1 MQDNRNDPAQPRSH
15 PLDQEPSELL
25 GLAAAVLSRVA
36 TALDASCSP
45 SAAPCTLVAHPEID
59 GGAAYRSAVARA
71 LELRKPGAVVGSE
84 QGRPLDDVLGVLLSA
99 RDHGPFGPHPCTF
112 SHFHGGGLPEA
123 AIGGAAAQML
133 NVYAGVWWLGPVAT
147 EMEAAVVRW
156 CSGDV
161 VGYDP
166 AASGG
171 FLTSCGSEATLCA
184 VVAARCRAFPESR
197 GLERAVVYVGDQ
209 THFSAAKGAGV
220 AGIPLCNVRT
230 VQRASRVLGGPLDL
244 RLDVEALRAEVE
256 KDRNNGLTPFM
267 VVATAGTTAT
277 GTVDDLGAVA
287 RAAAELGLWMH
298 VDAAYG
304 GFYALTGRG
313 RSAMAGI
320 ALADSVSMDF
330 HKGLFLPCATSALVV
345 RRQSDLRAAFC
356 AHPGTAAG
364 TGKAYLDGGLAAR
377 EQTSFCDVSPELTR
391 PFRAG
396 NVWLPLAHRGVAAF
410 RACLDEKLDLADA
423 LAKRLDASGVAQVV
437 TRSLSIVTFR
447 PTLPEGA
454 PDDVVNEATQAMV
467 LRILEGGSV
476 NISAATVR
484 GMRLGRAAIV
494 NFRTHAEHVELLASE
509 IIAAARHVLGQ

>member
-1 MQDNRNDPAQPRSH
+1 MQDNHNDPAQPRCH

-25 GLAAAVLSRVA
+25 GLATAVLSRVA

-99 RDHGPFGPHPCTF
+99 REHGPFTPHP
-112 SHFHGGGLPEA
+112 S
-123 AIGGAAAQML
+123 
-133 NVYAGVWWLGPVAT
+133 T

-156 CSGDV
+156 CCGDV

-230 VQRASRVLGGPLDL
+230 VPRAPGVIGGPLDL

-256 KDRNNGLTPFM
+256 RDRNNGLTPFM

-454 PDDVVNEATQAMV
+454 TADEANDATQAMV
-467 LRILEGGSV
+467 LRILEGGRV